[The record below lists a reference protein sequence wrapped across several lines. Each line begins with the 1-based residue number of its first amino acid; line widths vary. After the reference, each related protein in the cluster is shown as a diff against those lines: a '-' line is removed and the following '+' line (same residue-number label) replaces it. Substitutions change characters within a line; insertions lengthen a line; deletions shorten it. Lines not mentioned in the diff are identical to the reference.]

1 MLGAREDTMNPAVV
15 IADLEFAILER
26 ESEISISLSDFS
38 PPDVSPAREV
48 DCAELS
54 LRNRRDG
61 LLGPDP
67 KFCHRFFCRNSPVP
81 FPR

>member
-1 MLGAREDTMNPAVV
+1 MLRAREDTMNPAVV

-38 PPDVSPAREV
+38 SREVSPAREV

-54 LRNRRDG
+54 LRNRRDR
-61 LLGPDP
+61 LLALHIQEGCLPGA
-67 KFCHRFFCRNSPVP
+67 SSLIV
-81 FPR
+81 